1 MSLPPHGQSL
11 VRKRKQKQKLAELK
25 CASLGYTLGQLF
37 MLLPPRNNFPG
48 GTFREENGNPLQY
61 FLSEKPHEQRS
72 LMGYSLWGGKESDTT
87 EQLSTA
93 QHTTLNTLKKLNYT
107 FR

>member
-61 FLSEKPHEQRS
+61 FLSEKFHGQRN
-72 LMGYSLWGGKESDTT
+72 LMGCSPWSQNVGHD
-87 EQLSTA
+87 
-93 QHTTLNTLKKLNYT
+93 
-107 FR
+107 

>member
-72 LMGYSLWGGKESDTT
+72 LVGYSLWGGKESGTT
-87 EQLSTA
+87 EQLSIGA
-93 QHTTLNTLKKLNYT
+93 LWVAL
-107 FR
+107 F